1 MQKPVSTKRH
11 RSLSE
16 IYQLLARFRQSGL
29 SQLRFARDEGVC
41 LSTLQRYLKRFPDVD
56 PSACSGFAVRPSP
69 VAFLEVEPACGGSAQ
84 PFAPNPRQRSPFRL
98 TFASGSI
105 LEIPPG
111 FCHTEAQFLLNLV
124 ATTFSK

>member
-11 RSLSE
+11 RSIPE
-16 IYQLLARFRQSGL
+16 IRQLLTRFRESRL
-29 SQLRFARDEGVC
+29 SQLQFARNEGVC
-41 LSTLQRYLKRFPDVD
+41 LSSLQRYLKRFPDAD
-56 PSACSGFAVRPSP
+56 PGAPSRSARPSP

-98 TFASGSI
+98 TFASGSV